1 MGILDTIIHTK
12 QNESLNQFKPSEIVR
27 EVLTMLKER
36 DKQILTH
43 RYGLEGQ
50 ETKTLAAIGE
60 EQNLTRERV
69 RQIEKDL
76 LKNLKKTGLKT
87 ATFGEAKDFI
97 LSIIAEHGRIIA
109 EESLLMHLNISEP
122 KERNALVFILHL
134 IEELDHFIHDN
145 YKKSWVTVLFKEELL
160 HGFVEE
166 SKKIIGSKNEPVP
179 AEGFLE
185 NFKQTAYYQEHQ
197 AELPDKIILNY
208 LELTV
213 EIEKN
218 VFGHWGLSLWKE
230 VKPKDVG
237 DKAYLVMKH
246 NKKPEHYSVITDM
259 INKSKFDER
268 TAYKETVHNELIK
281 DSRFIL
287 IGRGIYALSEW
298 GYKPGVVA
306 DVIVEI
312 LRSTNQPLPKD
323 KIIDEVLKRRVVKKN
338 TILVGL
344 SNKKLFKKV
353 GKNSYALA

>member
-1 MGILDTIIHTK
+1 
-12 QNESLNQFKPSEIVR
+12 
-27 EVLTMLKER
+27 
-36 DKQILTH
+36 
-43 RYGLEGQ
+43 LEGQ
-50 ETKTLAAIGE
+50 EAKTLAAIGQ
-60 EQNLTRERV
+60 EQNLTRECV

-76 LKNLKKTGLKT
+76 LKALKKTSLKNT
-87 ATFGEAKDFI
+87 SFGQAKDFV
-97 LSIIAEHGRIIA
+97 LNIIAEHGRIIA

-122 KERNALVFILHL
+122 REKNALVFILHL
-134 IEELDHFIHDN
+134 MEELDHFIHDN
-145 YKKSWVTVLFKEELL
+145 YKKSWVTILFKEELL
-160 HGFVEE
+160 HSFVAE
-166 SKKIIGSKNEPVP
+166 SKKIIDSRNEPVS
-179 AEGFLE
+179 AEAFLE
-185 NFKQTAYYQEHQ
+185 NFKQTQYYSENQ
-197 AELPDKIILNY
+197 AELPDTVVLNY

-246 NKKPEHYSVITDM
+246 NKKPEHYSAITEM
-259 INKSKFDER
+259 INKSKFDSR

-281 DSRFIL
+281 DPRFIL

-306 DVIVEI
+306 DVISEI
-312 LRSTNQPLPKD
+312 LKAANQPLAKE
-323 KIIDEVLKRRVVKKN
+323 KIIEEVLKRRVVKKN

-344 SNKKLFKKV
+344 SNKKFFKKV

>member
-12 QNESLNQFKPSEIVR
+12 QNETLNQFKPSEIVR
-27 EVLTMLKER
+27 DVLLMLKER
-36 DKQILTH
+36 DKQILTN
-43 RYGLEGQ
+43 RYGLEGK
-50 ETKTLAAIGE
+50 ETKTLAAIGQ

-76 LKNLKKTGLKT
+76 LKTLKKNTLKSS
-87 ATFGEAKDFI
+87 AFSDAKDFV
-97 LSIIAEHGRIIA
+97 LNIIAEHGRIIA

-122 KERNALVFILHL
+122 KEKNALVFILHL
-134 IEELDHFIHDN
+134 VEELEHFIHDN
-145 YKKSWVTVLFKEELL
+145 YKKSWVTILFKEDLL
-160 HGFVEE
+160 HNFVAE
-166 SKKIIGSKNEPVP
+166 SKKIIGSHSEPMQ
-179 AEGFLE
+179 AERFLE
-185 NFKQTAYYQEHQ
+185 NFKLTPFYLENQDQ
-197 AELPDKIILNY
+197 LPDKIILNY

-246 NKKPEHYSVITDM
+246 NKKPEHYSAITEM

-281 DSRFIL
+281 DPRFIL

-298 GYKPGVVA
+298 GYKPGVVS
-306 DVIVEI
+306 DVISEI
-312 LRSTNQPLPKD
+312 LQAANQPLAKE

-344 SNKKLFKKV
+344 SNKKFFKKV